1 MAVNSPPP
9 SIQLPHHILWPSCH
23 LGPLVEGAM
32 TPTSPELGTAAVGKL
47 LQGAKACAAHYKC
60 PSVSTDPLPVP
71 AISAS
76 SLPSD
81 FLQPPPLFLSLLT
94 IARPPPEFLSTEIW
108 TAPLLALLPL
118 GPPKR
123 RKKTVRLHARS
134 SSLNQLKSSSH
145 PQTWIPIE
153 RHLRSA
159 SLCALLSERCATAE
173 VVAVAVMVMVLLV
186 TCWLAGPCT
195 WALAASMAAVRAF
208 MLSMLSVEL
217 DRPGWELMPVR
228 GPEPP
233 SM

>member
-47 LQGAKACAAHYKC
+47 SQGAKACTAHYKC

-81 FLQPPPLFLSLLT
+81 FSQPPPPPPLFLSLLT

-108 TAPLLALLPL
+108 TAPLPALLPL

-123 RKKTVRLHARS
+123 REKITVTEVHLKAS
-134 SSLNQLKSSSH
+134 SSRS
-145 PQTWIPIE
+145 P
-153 RHLRSA
+153 HLIHTPG
-159 SLCALLSERCATAE
+159 SL
-173 VVAVAVMVMVLLV
+173 
-186 TCWLAGPCT
+186 
-195 WALAASMAAVRAF
+195 
-208 MLSMLSVEL
+208 
-217 DRPGWELMPVR
+217 
-228 GPEPP
+228 
-233 SM
+233 